1 MSPLTIS
8 DAEAAEQ
15 LGVSVGT
22 VYQMCARGDLRA
34 ARVGRRYLIPRQEVG
49 HWLMRASGINET
61 VEAAGRRYDAIFS
74 SVIG

>member
-8 DAEAAEQ
+8 AAEAAEQ
-15 LGVSVGT
+15 MGMSVGT
-22 VYQMCARGDLRA
+22 VCQMCARGDLRA

-61 VEAAGRRYDAIFS
+61 VEAAGRRYDTIFN